1 MVTSEIQ
8 ETIDIHDE
16 FEQEIEEDGE
26 SYYEPPFDLT
36 KIRVET
42 RNRTISLILE
52 RISHGELDLQPD
64 FQRRSGIWT
73 VIAKSRLIES
83 ILIRIPLPSFYID
96 ASDDNQWLIVDGLQ
110 RLSSL
115 KEFILDQNFK
125 LIGLEYLREFEN
137 KNYAD
142 LPRMLQRRILETEI
156 IINSIEAGTPSDI
169 KFYIFRRINTGGLP
183 LSPQEIRRVLYRGK
197 ATELLTKLS
206 DSDLFKKTT
215 QMTKG
220 LRDRR
225 EDEEFILRFL
235 AFFINPYI
243 NYNSNSLDNLLNYT
257 MDNLNKS
264 TDIDIDLYEHKFK
277 NALKSS
283 YEIFGEFAFRK
294 RSQYKRKTK
303 FPLNKALFEV
313 WLVNLAHLKIEEIEL
328 LIKRKDILEQ
338 KFIELVDYIGQDIGK
353 QTKSNLFIKAISQG
367 TGQISRVKYRFEC
380 IKDLIQEIIR

>member
-1 MVTSEIQ
+1 M
-8 ETIDIHDE
+8 
-16 FEQEIEEDGE
+16 E
-26 SYYEPPFDLT
+26 SCT
-36 KIRVET
+36 V
-42 RNRTISLILE
+42 SLSRIL
-52 RISHGELDLQPD
+52 LP
-64 FQRRSGIWT
+64 
-73 VIAKSRLIES
+73 
-83 ILIRIPLPSFYID
+83 LIRLNTAI
-96 ASDDNQWLIVDGLQ
+96 IVDGLQ

-156 IINSIEAGTPSDI
+156 IINSIEAGTPLDI